1 MSLANIEGH
10 IRELGFRVTPQR
22 QIILEAIELA
32 GEHATFDEIFSHI
45 KSKSSAI
52 SQATV
57 YRTLELFSKHNLIH
71 ANEISGQ
78 KVYEL
83 ASEHPH
89 HHLICQSCWNDKTID
104 DEMIPNLIEG
114 IDQEYRFLVQSEHL
128 VLLGL
133 CGYCREQ
140 MALSEENDKGQEEI

>member
-1 MSLANIEGH
+1 MATSDIEKR
-10 IRELGFRVTPQR
+10 IRDLGFRITPQR
-22 QIILEAIELA
+22 QIILEAISENE
-32 GEHATFDEIFSHI
+32 EHATVEEIFERVH
-45 KSKSSAI
+45 SKSSAI

-71 ANEISGQ
+71 ANEISGY

-89 HHLICQSCWNDKTID
+89 HHLICQSCWNDQKID
-104 DEMIPNLIEG
+104 DQLIPEMINS
-114 IDQEYRFLVQSEHL
+114 IDEEYRFLVQSEHL

-133 CGYCREQ
+133 CGHCRDQ
-140 MALSEENDKGQEEI
+140 IASQQSSENIGS

>member
-1 MSLANIEGH
+1 MSLLDIEGR

-22 QIILEAIELA
+22 QLILEAISEA
-32 GEHATFDEIFSHI
+32 GEHATFEDIFSRVRE
-45 KSKSSAI
+45 KSSAV

-83 ASEHPH
+83 ASDHPH
-89 HHLICQSCWNDKTID
+89 HHLICQRCKNDQKID
-104 DEMIPNLIEG
+104 GRLVPDLING
-114 IDQEYRFLVQSEHL
+114 IDQDYHFLVQSEHL
-128 VLLGL
+128 ILSGL
-133 CGYCREQ
+133 CEYCRE
-140 MALSEENDKGQEEI
+140 EIAAMQSSNGE

>member
-1 MSLANIEGH
+1 MSLASIESR
-10 IRELGFRVTPQR
+10 IRDLGFRVTPQR

-32 GEHATFDEIFSHI
+32 GEHATFEEIFSRI
-45 KSKSSAI
+45 QSKSNAI

-83 ASEHPH
+83 SSEHPH
-89 HHLICQSCWNDKTID
+89 HHLICQSCWNDKIID
-104 DEMIPNLIEG
+104 DDMIPNLING

-140 MALSEENDKGQEEI
+140 MALLNDNDKDQEEK